1 MNEKEFLEMKE
12 RIRAL
17 EQKSAEANGKL
28 EAIKERWQKESGFSD
43 VESARKKLD
52 EMKADILR
60 KTEKRDEL
68 FGKLRTLMNG
78 NAG

>member
-17 EQKSAEANGKL
+17 EKKSAEANGKL
-28 EAIKERWQKESGFSD
+28 EAIKERWQKEYGFSD
-43 VESARKKLD
+43 VESARKKLE